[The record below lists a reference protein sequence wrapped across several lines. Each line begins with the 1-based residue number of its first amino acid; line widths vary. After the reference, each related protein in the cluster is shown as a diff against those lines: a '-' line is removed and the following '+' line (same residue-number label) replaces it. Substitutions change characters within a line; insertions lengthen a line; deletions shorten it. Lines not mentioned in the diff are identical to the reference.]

1 MIQIWKLRR
10 VANRGLK
17 SITNLN
23 TTTLDNHFMCCRD
36 RLPSVARIASHSSFN
51 KGRQRVVSSFKNAR
65 HQTGF
70 AITSEGGQHY
80 NGKMT
85 EFVVLSC
92 IVAATGG
99 LIFGNDIGIS
109 SLFIYLN
116 CICISLCSSA
126 RNFIDWLN
134 SPISSCRS
142 ILSRPSMILD

>member
-17 SITNLN
+17 SITDLN

-70 AITSEGGQHY
+70 AITSEGGQYY

-99 LIFGNDIGIS
+99 LIFGDDIGIS
-109 SLFIYLN
+109 IPDLVPGNGALKEWREKRRFTTKDRDLVSLPQ
-116 CICISLCSSA
+116 
-126 RNFIDWLN
+126 RNVE
-134 SPISSCRS
+134 
-142 ILSRPSMILD
+142 ILWQI